1 MHRSGNHRADWR
13 VGPWQA
19 FCRRKADIL
28 RKLVA
33 PGRVLERFVADARR
47 VAVDTYHIPAGSAL
61 FLRAKAA
68 LDDFRPLADDTEGE
82 VFE

>member
-1 MHRSGNHRADWR
+1 MRD
-13 VGPWQA
+13 GPWQA

-33 PGRVLERFVADARR
+33 PGRVLERLVVDARR
-47 VAVDTYHIPAGSAL
+47 ISVDTYHIPAGSAL